1 MCLQWFSTISKK
13 IAQEAR
19 EKLDSYTPHPGILL
33 LQVPQGDL
41 TISIVLAT
49 ETWRDDTVKTAFGVS
64 TSSHF
69 CSTLLAMRSWAGPL
83 KSLVLKFLYLNTEK

>member
-33 LQVPQGDL
+33 LQVPQWDL
-41 TISIVLAT
+41 TISIVLSH
-49 ETWRDDTVKTAFGVS
+49 RDVE
-64 TSSHF
+64 
-69 CSTLLAMRSWAGPL
+69 R
-83 KSLVLKFLYLNTEK
+83 